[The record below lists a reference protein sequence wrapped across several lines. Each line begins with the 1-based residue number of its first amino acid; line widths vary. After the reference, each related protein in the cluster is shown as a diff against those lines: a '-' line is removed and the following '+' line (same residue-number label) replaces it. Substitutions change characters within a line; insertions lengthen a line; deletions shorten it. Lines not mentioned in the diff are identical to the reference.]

1 MFSIKYT
8 GLSQDGFTLIELM
21 ITILI
26 SSIVAI
32 AAGTIVFTSQK
43 YFTDGSK
50 QVQLQRD
57 YSLIVEFLAN
67 KIRPGIANSSYI
79 YTDYSTSSTGPAV
92 NGGRC
97 LKVDLSATEKHLFF
111 QDGKDFVIATTG
123 GTETRIVTGIVDTLW
138 FYYDESP
145 DSNRYVN
152 FDLAMSKDDQK
163 ISTRHRFFFRN

>member
-1 MFSIKYT
+1 MVRTKHI

-32 AAGTIVFTSQK
+32 AVGTIVVTSQK

-57 YSLIVEFLAN
+57 YGLIVEFLAGD
-67 KIRPGIANSSYI
+67 IRSGIADSSYI
-79 YTDYSTSSTGPAV
+79 YTDSSTVSSGPAV
-92 NGGRC
+92 NSGNC
-97 LKVDLSATEKHLFF
+97 LKVGLSAAEKQSFF
-111 QDGKDFVIATTG
+111 QGNKDFVIVTPG
-123 GTETRIVTGIVDTLW
+123 GTKTRLVTGVIDTLW
-138 FYYDESP
+138 FYYDDGA

-163 ISTRHRFFFRN
+163 ISTRHTVFFRN

>member
-1 MFSIKYT
+1 MVKTKYT
-8 GLSQDGFTLIELM
+8 GLSQDGFSLIELM

-32 AAGTIVFTSQK
+32 AVGTIVVTSQK

-50 QVQLQRD
+50 QVRLQRD
-57 YSLIVEFLAN
+57 YGLIVEFLAGD
-67 KIRPGIANSSYI
+67 IRSGIADSSYI
-79 YTDYSTSSTGPAV
+79 YTDSSTMDTGPAV

-97 LKVDLSATEKHLFF
+97 LKVGLSATEKQLFF
-111 QDGKDFVIATTG
+111 QGGKDFVIITPS
-123 GTETRIVTGIVDTLW
+123 GTKVRLVTEVIDTLW
-138 FYYDESP
+138 FYYDNRP

-163 ISTRHRFFFRN
+163 ISTNHRFFYRN

>member
-1 MFSIKYT
+1 MVKTKHT
-8 GLSQDGFTLIELM
+8 GLSQDGFALIELM

-32 AAGTIVFTSQK
+32 AVGTIVVTSQK

-57 YSLIVEFLAN
+57 YGLIVEFLAGD
-67 KIRPGIANSSYI
+67 IRSGIADSSYI
-79 YTDYSTSSTGPAV
+79 YADSSTVNTGPAV

-97 LKVDLSATEKHLFF
+97 LKVGLSATEKQIFF
-111 QDGKDFVIATTG
+111 QGGRDFVIITPS
-123 GTETRIVTGIVDTLW
+123 GTKTRLVTGVIDTLW
-138 FYYDESP
+138 FYCDDGA
-145 DSNRYVN
+145 DSNRYIN

-163 ISTRHRFFFRN
+163 ISTGHTVFFRN